1 MCRRARLRLRRGDV
15 SVVLASPGNYLFGQ
29 GWWQETQEGVILDL
43 TFRGATL
50 VNVRL
55 HPTVM
60 IRQARPALLDPQ
72 GDGRYVL
79 QRVWKYSMVDYTR

>member
-1 MCRRARLRLRRGDV
+1 LLVRGPAADPN
-15 SVVLASPGNYLFGQ
+15 VVLVSPGNYLFGQ

-43 TFRGATL
+43 SFRGRTL

-55 HPTVM
+55 RPTVM

-79 QRVWKYSMVDYTR
+79 QRMWKYSTTPSAR